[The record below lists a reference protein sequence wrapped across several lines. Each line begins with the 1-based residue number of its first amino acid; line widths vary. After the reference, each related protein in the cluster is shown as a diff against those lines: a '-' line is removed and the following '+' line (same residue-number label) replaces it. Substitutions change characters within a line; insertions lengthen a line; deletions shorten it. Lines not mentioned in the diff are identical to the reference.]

1 MILSITNYDQV
12 NDMHLD
18 ILREIGNI
26 GAGNATTA
34 LSQMLDRRIDMSPP
48 IVRISPIE
56 EITHALGGP
65 ENMVF
70 GILCNLSGS
79 VEGMMMFVLEQAFA
93 HQMLNTLLMREIQS
107 YEDMDDM
114 DFSALRE
121 IGNIMA
127 GSFTT
132 AISALTGLNIELDV
146 PGIAI
151 DMAGAIM
158 NVPAVAFGSI
168 GDYALYIEEDLIQGC
183 ESLRSRLL
191 LIPTLESLNKI
202 MRSLGFEV

>member
-1 MILSITNYDQV
+1 MSINSYDQV
-12 NDMHLD
+12 SDMHLD

-48 IVRISPIE
+48 IVRLSPIE

-79 VEGMMMFVLEQAFA
+79 IEGMMMFVLEQDFA
-93 HQMLNTLLMREIQS
+93 HRILNQLLMREIKD
-107 YEDMDDM
+107 YDDMNDM

-127 GSFTT
+127 GSFAT
-132 AISALTGLNIELDV
+132 AIASLTGLNIELDV

-168 GDYALYIEEDLIQGC
+168 GDHALYIEEDLIQG
-183 ESLRSRLL
+183 EEALRSRLL
-191 LIPTLESLNKI
+191 LIPTLDSLNTI